1 MRTPIRPAASLA
13 TLVALTVAASLTGC
27 WGPVDKGQPGVRNRV
42 TPQGQGAEWIKLRT
56 ELDGKS
62 PVSGPAASAAP
73 AAH

>member
-1 MRTPIRPAASLA
+1 MRTPIRPAAPLA
-13 TLVALTVAASLTGC
+13 TLVALLVAATLTGC

>member
-1 MRTPIRPAASLA
+1 MRTPTRPAALLVMTVVFSFAA
-13 TLVALTVAASLTGC
+13 TFTGC

-42 TPQGQGAEWIKLRT
+42 TAQGQGAEWIKLRT

>member
-1 MRTPIRPAASLA
+1 MRTSTRPATHLA
-13 TLVALTVAASLTGC
+13 LSIVLVFATTLTGC
-27 WGPVDKGQPGVRNRV
+27 WGPIDKGQPGVRNRV
-42 TPQGQGAEWIKLRT
+42 TAQGQGAEWIKLRT